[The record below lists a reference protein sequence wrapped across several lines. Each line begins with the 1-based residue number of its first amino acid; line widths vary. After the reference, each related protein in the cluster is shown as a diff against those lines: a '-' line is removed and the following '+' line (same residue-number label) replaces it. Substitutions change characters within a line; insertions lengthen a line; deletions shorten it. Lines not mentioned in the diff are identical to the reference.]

1 MKLKFKYILLGFV
14 LVFLVAFLGTYTG
27 IKIFGQPSTDSG
39 IPTKNNISDE
49 EAQQILANPSLQK
62 VLHTFQLIQQ
72 SFIEEVD
79 EEELYEGAIKGML
92 DVLDDPHSEYMDIE
106 VMERFEEQ
114 IDSSFEGIGAE
125 VTLWDGKVTI
135 VSPIKDSPAEKAG
148 LRPND
153 IILEVDGKSLE
164 GLELYEAV
172 EHIRGEKG
180 SEVVI
185 SIQRGSSTPFD
196 ITLVRDDIPIETVYK
211 EIFTDGG
218 KKTGYLAVTSF
229 SNRTGEEFAAFLEEL
244 ENENMDGLI
253 IDVRGNPGGRLDV
266 VENMLEHFIPKD
278 KPYIQIEG
286 RNGEKD
292 VSYTKTEAKKP
303 YPINI
308 LIDEGSASA
317 SEILAVALKENGY
330 DVIGTTSFGKGTVQQ
345 TVPLGDGS
353 TVKLTFYKWLSPD
366 GNWIDEVGVEPTIEQ
381 AQPDYFYLTPVQIEE
396 PFKIDEVDEK
406 IAIVQKMMKGLGYD
420 NIRLDGYFDE
430 EMATAI
436 KDLQQKNGIEV
447 SGQLDS
453 ETYSKIELEI
463 IDLVRDPSHDKQ
475 LDKAKEVLYK

>member
-1 MKLKFKYILLGFV
+1 MNWKWTRIVFIFLLAFV
-14 LVFLVAFLGTYTG
+14 VGVLGAFAGNQYFSKMNVKDKEEIVDL
-27 IKIFGQPSTDSG
+27 
-39 IPTKNNISDE
+39 SDGD
-49 EAQQILANPSLQK
+49 AQQILSNPSLQK

-72 SFIEEVD
+72 HFIEEV
-79 EEELYEGAIKGML
+79 EEEDLYEGAIKGML

-114 IDSSFEGIGAE
+114 INSSFQGIGAE
-125 VTLWDGKVTI
+125 VTLRDGKVTI

-153 IILEVDGKSLE
+153 VLLEVDGESLE

-185 SIQRGSSTPFD
+185 SVQRGGSSTPFD
-196 ITLVRDDIPIETVYK
+196 VTIVRDDIPIETVHK
-211 EIFTDGG
+211 EMFEEDE

-229 SNRTGEEFAAFLEEL
+229 SNRTGEEFATFLKEL
-244 ENENMDGLI
+244 EDEHMDGLI
-253 IDVRGNPGGRLDV
+253 IDVRGNPGGRLDI
-266 VENMLEHFIPKD
+266 VEDMLKHFIPKD

-286 RNGEKD
+286 RDGEKD
-292 VSYTKTEAKKP
+292 ASYTKTEEKKS

-330 DVIGTTSFGKGTVQQ
+330 DVVGTTSFGKGTVQQ

-366 GNWIDEVGVEPTIEQ
+366 GNWIDEIGVEPTIEQ
-381 AQPDYFYLTPVQIEE
+381 MQPDYFYLTPIQ
-396 PFKIDEVDEK
+396 IDEALKVDDVDER
-406 IAIVQKMMKGLGYD
+406 IETIQEMLQGLGYED
-420 NIRLDGYFDE
+420 VRIDGYFDE
-430 EMATAI
+430 EMALYIEAF
-436 KDLQQKNGIEV
+436 QKEHGLDVTGEV
-447 SGQLDS
+447 DS
-453 ETYSKIELEI
+453 ETYSKIEMAI
-463 IDLVRDPSHDKQ
+463 IDLVRDPAHDIQ
-475 LDKAKEVLYK
+475 LEKAKEVLYQ